1 MPSFLILPHRVRP
14 TVPCIINQS
23 VCAGAGLCIQTGVT
37 ACSVI
42 CYKTQEE
49 REAAARSGR
58 RRVSAKTLPFA
69 LPLLSSCVRPPWI
82 NTATRITPLVLTP
95 RHRRTRSRCPA
106 PVSDLIF
113 LLGPAFSDVS
123 RSKIAWL
130 QQSVANSFPS
140 CITETKHPPTLPPS
154 WAQWRDG
161 TLSHRLHLSFPPQC
175 MRTMVILSF
184 SLIHPSVCALC
195 PDCRADSAHHI
206 I

>member
-69 LPLLSSCVRPPWI
+69 LPLSSSCVPPPWI
-82 NTATRITPLVLTP
+82 NTARRITPLVLTP
-95 RHRRTRSRCPA
+95 RHRRARSRCPA
-106 PVSDLIF
+106 RVSDLIF

-154 WAQWRDG
+154 FLGSVARWH
-161 TLSHRLHLSFPPQC
+161 TLSQAASQLPASVHEDDGDIIIFTFLSQC
-175 MRTMVILSF
+175 
-184 SLIHPSVCALC
+184 LC
-195 PDCRADSAHHI
+195 FMS
-206 I
+206 